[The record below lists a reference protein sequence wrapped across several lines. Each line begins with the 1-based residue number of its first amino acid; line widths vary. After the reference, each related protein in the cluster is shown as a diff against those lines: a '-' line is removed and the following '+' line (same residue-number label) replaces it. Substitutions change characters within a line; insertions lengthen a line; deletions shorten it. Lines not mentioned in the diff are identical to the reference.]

1 MLLTRVTSR
10 SSMPELIKLLVP
22 LSKPLSLRGLSI
34 EGKMT

>member
-1 MLLTRVTSR
+1 
-10 SSMPELIKLLVP
+10 LIKLLVP